1 MDGMDGKVIRRTW
14 PTASFSLT
22 TELIE
27 WIAQES
33 EEKAYRGSKSK
44 FVRAVLQAAKDA
56 QEREAA

>member
-1 MDGMDGKVIRRTW
+1 MDGKVMRLTY

-33 EEKAYRGSKSK
+33 EEKEYRGSKSK

-56 QEREAA
+56 QQKEAA